1 MKEFV
6 WAVIYFCGGAV
17 VSLGLYALI
26 AGGAKKEREYDIY
39 RKGFAEGHRIGLRKG
54 KVLKIDAVLYEELKG
69 RVDVSPEQKIISKAL
84 VDEIVYGGPR
94 RGGMM
99 CELEGMRFKSAKIVG
114 KDEEPRILSRDR
126 VDKAPGF
133 DSIRPE

>member
-39 RKGFAEGHRIGLRKG
+39 REGFAEGHRIGLRKG
-54 KVLKIDAVLYEELKG
+54 KVLQ
-69 RVDVSPEQKIISKAL
+69 RVDV
-84 VDEIVYGGPR
+84 
-94 RGGMM
+94 
-99 CELEGMRFKSAKIVG
+99 
-114 KDEEPRILSRDR
+114 
-126 VDKAPGF
+126 APGP
-133 DSIRPE
+133 DSIRESIEERIL

>member
-39 RKGFAEGHRIGLRKG
+39 REGFADGHRKGLRKG
-54 KVLKIDAVLYEELKG
+54 KVLKIDAALYDELKARATG
-69 RVDVSPEQKIISKAL
+69 RVDV
-84 VDEIVYGGPR
+84 
-94 RGGMM
+94 
-99 CELEGMRFKSAKIVG
+99 
-114 KDEEPRILSRDR
+114 
-126 VDKAPGF
+126 APGP
-133 DSIRPE
+133 DSIRTEAKHEQV